1 MVRLQNFGNLTK
13 INQKWHLLMRILAL
27 DGFEIIAIA
36 MAIYPL
42 AQLVEHRT
50 GNAEDTGLG
59 LSRLC

>member
-1 MVRLQNFGNLTK
+1 
-13 INQKWHLLMRILAL
+13 MRILAL

-42 AQLVEHRT
+42 AQLVEYRT
-50 GNAEDTGLG
+50 GIAKVTGLG